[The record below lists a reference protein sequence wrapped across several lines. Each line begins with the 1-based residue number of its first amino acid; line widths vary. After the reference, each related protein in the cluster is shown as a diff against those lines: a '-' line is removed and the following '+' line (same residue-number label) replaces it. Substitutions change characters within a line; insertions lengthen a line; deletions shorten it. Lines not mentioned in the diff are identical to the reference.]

1 MKNVAATSGQSVS
14 LAILFLVV
22 VMGLEGNW
30 AGRDK
35 ELNFYSRP
43 PKRSSLSA
51 LRQSEFASEE
61 YKTRSC
67 MQQQNALERDFFLP
81 LLSVLLHHSP
91 ASSPTRSALL
101 PISSSAP
108 SILRGCD
115 RLRRLLRAFKN

>member
-51 LRQSEFASEE
+51 LRQSELASEE

-67 MQQQNALERDFFLP
+67 MQQQNAFERRFFRRRCPFFCTALRP
-81 LLSVLLHHSP
+81 PRTHRPHRSVALLLHYPPSVTDNS
-91 ASSPTRSALL
+91 ASGVSA
-101 PISSSAP
+101 
-108 SILRGCD
+108 
-115 RLRRLLRAFKN
+115 